1 MKGGEELE
9 PKMRVFV
16 HTVSLRSVGPG
27 MCLREKKNISVVH
40 KTLYVQQKWRLTRL
54 VTSYIETA
62 FYNKLLKEI

>member
-40 KTLYVQQKWRLTRL
+40 KTLYVQQK
-54 VTSYIETA
+54 
-62 FYNKLLKEI
+62 